1 MVARELTKLRVI
13 HPPSFQVELT
23 GTVAQVWV
31 LRTPPALGWRTAKT
45 SYAELN
51 KEMPFGGSPLSIRS
65 N

>member
-1 MVARELTKLRVI
+1 MVARELTKLSVI
-13 HPPSFQVELT
+13 HPPSFQMELT

-31 LRTPPALGWRTAKT
+31 LRTPPALGWGTAKT

-51 KEMPFGGSPLSIRS
+51 KEMPFGGSPLLVRS